1 MAEAQAGGR
10 GLRINIVTRE
20 RWAQLQ
26 PLFHGALDQPGAE
39 REAWLRAATS
49 DESLRREV
57 LALLRAHDTAGDFL
71 EVPVQVHVPEV
82 GTEVAGEGRRS
93 LDGATQG
100 TQAFTHV
107 GPYRIEEEIGRGG
120 MGIVYRATDTR
131 LGRQVALKALP
142 PGLARNED
150 RRERL
155 RREARAAA
163 TLSHP
168 GIATVYA
175 LEELDD
181 HLFIASEY
189 LPGRTLRETM
199 QQGRIEVPRAL
210 TIASEIAAALAA
222 AHDAGVIH
230 RDLKSENIAVTRDG
244 HPKILD
250 FGIAHLADD
259 TARLTMPGAA
269 IGTPAYMAPE
279 QLIGADVDF
288 RVDIYALG
296 VLLVEMITGAHP
308 LSGAAEGLN
317 PRISAI
323 VERCLARDPARRFA
337 AARQLEAAL
346 TGCAAQTAQ
355 TMSETVDPA
364 KVGRSAPRWW
374 WEFHQAV
381 TASVYGLMMIPLWSA
396 RALIGSTA
404 GRALFVL
411 GLAAAI
417 VAAILRLHLWFSS
430 RFYASELT
438 WGQRR
443 ASPVLVI
450 ADSVFAFSLV
460 AMGWL
465 VGDTREALAILLIA
479 VGIGSAVAF
488 LVIEPV
494 TARAAFRD
502 TSL

>member
-1 MAEAQAGGR
+1 
-10 GLRINIVTRE
+10 VTRE
-20 RWAQLQ
+20 QWAQLQ
-26 PLFHGALDQPGAE
+26 PLFHGALEQPAGE
-39 REAWLRAATS
+39 REAWLQAATS
-49 DESLRREV
+49 DEGLRREA
-57 LALLRAHDTAGDFL
+57 LALLRAHDTAGAFL
-71 EVPVQVHVPEV
+71 EVPVQG
-82 GTEVAGEGRRS
+82 GTEVF
-93 LDGATQG
+93 QKG
-100 TQAFTHV
+100 TEV

-142 PGLARNED
+142 PALARDEH

-168 GIATVYA
+168 GIATIYA
-175 LEELDD
+175 LEELGDQ
-181 HLFIASEY
+181 LYIASEY

-199 QQGRIEVPRAL
+199 QHGRIELPRAI
-210 TIASEIAAALAA
+210 TIAREIAAALAA

-230 RDLKSENIAVTRDG
+230 RDLKPENVAIARDG

-250 FGIAHLADD
+250 FGIAHLGDD
-259 TARLTMPGAA
+259 AARLTMPGAA

-288 RVDIYALG
+288 RADIYALG

-308 LSGAAEGLN
+308 LSGAAEGLD
-317 PRISAI
+317 PRIATI

-337 AARQLEAAL
+337 SARQLEAAL
-346 TGCAAQTAQ
+346 DDLTVQTTRATNEATDRAAAG
-355 TMSETVDPA
+355 PGA
-364 KVGRSAPRWW
+364 ARWW

-381 TASVYGLMMIPLWSA
+381 TAAVYGLMMIPLWSA

-404 GRALFVL
+404 GRALFIL

-443 ASPVLVI
+443 TSPVLVI
-450 ADSVFAFSLV
+450 ADWAFALSLMM
-460 AMGWL
+460 AGWL
-465 VGDTREALAILLIA
+465 VGDTREPLAILLIA

-488 LVIEPV
+488 LVIEPA
-494 TARAAFRD
+494 TARAAFRNPE
-502 TSL
+502 L